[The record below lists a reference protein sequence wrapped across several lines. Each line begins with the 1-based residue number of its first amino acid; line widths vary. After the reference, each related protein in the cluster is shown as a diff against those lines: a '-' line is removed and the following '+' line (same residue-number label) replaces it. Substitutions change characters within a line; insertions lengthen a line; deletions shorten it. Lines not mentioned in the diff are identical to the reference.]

1 MIPRRKEA
9 CVIILT
15 KKVESND
22 MCMWPVQYQPAL
34 FIVIALA
41 YTQGCKRPR
50 KRRVV
55 NGQLHFREEPCAT
68 LCASWEL
75 IWIRIESCKQLLVLK
90 TLFFGRN
97 IPTKIRFHLHP
108 TIHPSHPNLPNIGLA
123 ENSKTFLNVH
133 VMNAFRWIPR
143 IVEARFL
150 VNLGHDLWGNLGG
163 IFVASQ
169 TKMTHLWR
177 RRKTKKRKV

>member
-1 MIPRRKEA
+1 MTCA
-9 CVIILT
+9 
-15 KKVESND
+15 
-22 MCMWPVQYQPAL
+22 CMWPVQYQPAL

-90 TLFFGRN
+90 TLFLGETSQQRFGSTCTQQYTHP
-97 IPTKIRFHLHP
+97 IPIYLILGWLKIQ
-108 TIHPSHPNLPNIGLA
+108 
-123 ENSKTFLNVH
+123 KTFLNVH